1 MMKSLASSCALVLL
15 FSCSAQPS
23 KENLQIATP
32 EQSETTADGEAA
44 VTSVAVSGEAASGY
58 TFSVAVESPDTGCTQ
73 YADWWEVV
81 TEDGALLYRRILA
94 HSHVKEQP
102 FTRSGGP
109 IVADADDVLVVRS
122 HMNTTGY
129 SPQVMQGT
137 ISAGFEPATL
147 PADFAT
153 ELSEAAP
160 QPSGC
165 AF

>member
-1 MMKSLASSCALVLL
+1 MIRHLASGCILILL
-15 FSCSAQPS
+15 FSCTAQTLSDNSPLVAVS
-23 KENLQIATP
+23 EENETIARDEATV
-32 EQSETTADGEAA
+32 TA
-44 VTSVAVSGEAASGY
+44 VAVSGAADGY
-58 TFSVAVESPDTGCTQ
+58 TFSVTIESPDIGCTQ
-73 YADWWEVV
+73 YANWWEVV

-94 HSHVKEQP
+94 HSHVEEQP

-109 IVADADDVLVVRS
+109 VVVDADDVLVVRS

-129 SPQVMQGT
+129 SSEAMQGT
-137 ISAGFEPATL
+137 ISKGFEPVAL

-160 QPSGC
+160 KPGSC